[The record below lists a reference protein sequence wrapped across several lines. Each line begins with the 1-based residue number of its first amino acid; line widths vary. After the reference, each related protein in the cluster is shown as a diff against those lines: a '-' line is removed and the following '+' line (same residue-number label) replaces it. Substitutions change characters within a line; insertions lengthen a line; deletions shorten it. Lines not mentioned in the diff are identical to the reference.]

1 MISQLPAPAQ
11 RVVDASSSILQSK
24 SQAIVSK
31 TNVPPY
37 GHRKHWFPRND
48 EDFGDGG
55 AFPEIHIPQYPLGMG
70 RQKTSSNA
78 LVMKTDKDGN
88 VRYDELIRQG
98 HSRDRIIHSKFT
110 DLLPKPIDEAD
121 AELQKPSKDVIE
133 ETTEKTRQALEA
145 LIEQKVAAALP
156 VRRAERT
163 GPAEYIKYTP
173 SQKGPAYNS
182 GAEQRLVRMVEVQKD
197 PMEPPRFNRK
207 VSVKEQAEWK
217 IPPCISNWKNPRGYT
232 IPLDKRVAADGRG
245 LQTVHINEN
254 FAKLAE
260 ALYTADRKARE
271 AVEMRA
277 EIERKVALK
286 AKERREEQLQRI
298 AKEAREARAGIR
310 RPGFDPA
317 DEDSGIADREELR
330 KERARDRAHDRNL
343 SRTGADAKLRTQR
356 DKNRDISE
364 QIALGVPNPRA
375 NANSESLF
383 DQRLFN
389 QSSGLDTG
397 FAGGTDDLYNIY
409 DKPWR
414 QESDIGSHIYRP
426 RPKDT
431 EIYGNDIESL
441 KNQKKFVPGREFSG
455 TDRGHRLDGPVQF
468 EKSTVEE
475 EDPFNLSK
483 FLLEAKKSQKRPGDS
498 STDTSANRDTTHRKR
513 DRRD

>member
-1 MISQLPAPAQ
+1 M
-11 RVVDASSSILQSK
+11 
-24 SQAIVSK
+24 
-31 TNVPPY
+31 
-37 GHRKHWFPRND
+37 
-48 EDFGDGG
+48 
-55 AFPEIHIPQYPLGMG
+55 
-70 RQKTSSNA
+70 
-78 LVMKTDKDGN
+78 
-88 VRYDELIRQG
+88 
-98 HSRDRIIHSKFT
+98 
-110 DLLPKPIDEAD
+110 
-121 AELQKPSKDVIE
+121 DV
-133 ETTEKTRQALEA
+133 
-145 LIEQKVAAALP
+145 
-156 VRRAERT
+156 
-163 GPAEYIKYTP
+163 
-173 SQKGPAYNS
+173 
-182 GAEQRLVRMVEVQKD
+182 
-197 PMEPPRFNRK
+197 
-207 VSVKEQAEWK
+207 
-217 IPPCISNWKNPRGYT
+217 
-232 IPLDKRVAADGRG
+232 
-245 LQTVHINEN
+245 
-254 FAKLAE
+254 LAE

-298 AKEAREARAGIR
+298 AKEAREARAGLR
-310 RPGFDPA
+310 RPGFDPT
-317 DEDSGIADREELR
+317 DDDSGVIDREELR

-343 SRTGADAKLRTQR
+343 SRTGAETKLRTQR

-389 QSSGLDTG
+389 QSSGLDSG
-397 FAGGTDDLYNIY
+397 FAGGTDDLYNVY

-426 RPKDT
+426 RQKDT
-431 EIYGNDIESL
+431 EIYGSDIESL

-468 EKSTVEE
+468 EKGAVEE